1 MLKIVEALI
10 AQCDKSPSLKV
21 YRSELEQLR
30 RALIRDPVAAD
41 QAARDLVL
49 SIRPALRD
57 KLPDPPVRPPVP
69 PAPSDGPHP
78 GIARLRSALNL
89 AQIPAEDVAKSNTP
103 IPVPGGLPPV
113 SGGPPLPDG
122 KQPPRVGAGQAK
134 PPPQP
139 VTGAGA
145 AAPRPPGDTY
155 LSGPLKKMIAPDMF
169 AAPAEQTG
177 PLGDACTRY
186 NYVIHSASVQG
197 VASAVYDAVMTYL
210 RAKNS
215 NKKPG
220 RTGDVDAKLVPALP
234 EVAQAA
240 LNDIL
245 RKRAEAEGWAEFVPG
260 AIPSVREILESQVAF
275 KPRPAAPPN
284 PDLMAARSSDIGT
297 ARLDK
302 NKPKEAF
309 MSPEAVAK
317 SNRQLEEAN
326 SFIRFEIIGKP
337 GDDGKVRVKPVFA
350 DRPVRASAHGE
361 DHVTIKRI
369 NAGRQ
374 EEGGGADFLSWADC
388 HRTAQLIMGSEDQPG
403 GVDDSERIVVGT
415 GDGKRA
421 LQPLPRGAVQH
432 IRKGKDSGAA
442 RALYGMLDAC
452 LPGFVGAR
460 LAGKPDPGPAE
471 QKVLDE
477 LALADTVQQLKIE
490 FDILNSRFTQ
500 IWKVVRENKDLDA
513 GIKDGLETRMSKGV
527 AAQVR
532 IYDNVFKDDAD
543 YDAADV
549 ARASAAI
556 DELKRL
562 VTLMEAESGLVFA
575 GRDAPTVPVPKDMRK
590 TYMAIAE
597 DPALMDALS
606 RELGLN
612 QYARPAVGD
621 AMCQLNDD
629 IRKEEAE
636 DEGRDIWNYH
646 WAGVVMVNDDG
657 SFMALENLSVEDQRA
672 VNEDWYFALY
682 RPDGDGSFHAVNC
695 HDDHVVANATT
706 MVMKRVDT

>member
-1 MLKIVEALI
+1 MLKIIEALI
-10 AQCDKSPSLKV
+10 AQCDKSPTLKA
-21 YRSELEQLR
+21 YRPELEQAH
-30 RALIRDPVAAD
+30 RALLRDPVAAD
-41 QAARDLVL
+41 QAARDLIL
-49 SIRPALRD
+49 TIRPGLRD
-57 KLPDPPVRPPVP
+57 KLPGPPVRPPDP
-69 PAPSDGPHP
+69 PAPADGPHP
-78 GIARLRSALNL
+78 GIARLRSSLKL
-89 AQIPAEDVAKSNTP
+89 AQIPAEEVAKTKTP
-103 IPVPGGLPPV
+103 APASGSSPPV
-113 SGGPPLPDG
+113 SGGPPLSNSD
-122 KQPPRVGAGQAK
+122 QPPMAGARQAK

-139 VTGAGA
+139 DMRAGA

-155 LSGPLKKMIAPDMF
+155 LSGPLKKTIAPDMF
-169 AAPAEQTG
+169 AAPAQQTG
-177 PLGDACTRY
+177 QLSDACTRY

-197 VASAVYDAVMTYL
+197 VASAVYDKVMEYL
-210 RAKNS
+210 RAKNT
-215 NKKPG
+215 NKKPSK
-220 RTGDVDAKLVPALP
+220 TGDVDVKLVPELP
-234 EVAQAA
+234 GVAQEA

-245 RKRAEAEGWAEFVPG
+245 RKRAEEEEWDEFVPG
-260 AIPSVREILESQVAF
+260 TIPSVREILESQVAF

-284 PDLMAARSSDIGT
+284 PDLMAARPSDIGT

-302 NKPKEAF
+302 NKPKEVF
-309 MSPEAVAK
+309 MSPDAVGK

-337 GDDGKVRVKPVFA
+337 GDDGKVRVKPIFA
-350 DRPVRASAHGE
+350 DRAVRASAHGE

-374 EEGGGADFLSWADC
+374 EEGGDADFLSWADC

-403 GVDDSERIVVGT
+403 GVDDTERIVVGT
-415 GDGKRA
+415 GDGKRT

-442 RALYGMLDAC
+442 RALYGMLDGC
-452 LPGFVGAR
+452 LPDFIGAK
-460 LAGKPDPGPAE
+460 LGDKADPSPAE

-477 LALADTVQQLKIE
+477 LALADGVQQLKIE
-490 FDILNSRFTQ
+490 FDILNSRFTK
-500 IWKVVRENKDLDA
+500 IWKVVRENKDLDT

-562 VTLMEAESGLVFA
+562 VALMEDESGLTFA
-575 GRDAPTVPVPKDMRK
+575 GKAAPTVPVPKDLRK

-629 IRKEEAE
+629 VRKEDAE
-636 DEGRDIWNYH
+636 EEGRDIWNYH

-706 MVMKRVDT
+706 MVMKRVDN